1 MHALLRNLMGQ
12 LGFMALALAGASM
25 AQAQSNAASSTAGAN
40 AAMQGDAAAFPQR
53 PIRLIAPYPA
63 GGSVDVI
70 SRGIGQ
76 KLTEYWGQPVI
87 VENRPG
93 ASGWLGL
100 SIGARAPADGHTF
113 VLTLSNPVY
122 AHLLYSDLPFNMQRD
137 FAPVSMVTKAA
148 IGLVA
153 PKNAPYNTVD
163 ELIAYSAKSKGTMS
177 YASFGQGTTAHVFGE
192 SLNLLKGIDMVHVP
206 YGGAGPMMLDLL
218 GGQVSLAWLDVAGIL
233 PLLENKIKVLA
244 VTGSERSP
252 HLPGVPTFKESGIQ
266 NFETVGFFLVL
277 APNATPPAIVEKL
290 SQGIHRAVTSDDLG
304 KQFQL
309 LGFDPVG
316 STPAELQTA
325 MSALV
330 TDMDKAIQATGIKV
344 E

>member
-1 MHALLRNLMGQ
+1 MQALLRNVMGK
-12 LGFMALALAGASM
+12 LGVLALALAGTCS
-25 AQAQSNAASSTAGAN
+25 AQAQSDTAAVAADAAS
-40 AAMQGDAAAFPQR
+40 FPQK
-53 PIRLIAPYPA
+53 PIRIIAPYPA

-100 SIGARAPADGHTF
+100 SIGARAPADGYTF

-122 AHLLYSDLPFNMQRD
+122 AHLLYNELPFNMQRD

-163 ELIAYSAKSKGTMS
+163 ELIAYAAKNKGAMS

-192 SLNLLKGIDMVHVP
+192 SLNLHKGIDMVHVP
-206 YGGAGPMMLDLL
+206 YGGAGPMVLDLL

-252 HLPGVPTFKESGIQ
+252 HLPDVPTFKETGIPD
-266 NFETVGFFLVL
+266 FETVGFFLVL
-277 APNATPPAIVEKL
+277 APAATPPAILDKL
-290 SQGIHRAVTSDDLG
+290 SQGIHRAVTSEDLG

-316 STPAELQTA
+316 STPADLQVA
-325 MSALV
+325 MDALV
-330 TDMDKAIQATGIKV
+330 GDMDKAIKATGIKV